1 MSAAA
6 SSMKEPWDEKV
17 KRVRANSP
25 YSQLP
30 NWSIPPIPGNLY
42 IHVHPC
48 MSMEDDARQ
57 MHTPKAASDFQKNT
71 KN

>member
-1 MSAAA
+1 MCVCVCVIVRCVCVSAAA

-30 NWSIPPIPGNLY
+30 NWSIPPIPGNL
-42 IHVHPC
+42 
-48 MSMEDDARQ
+48 
-57 MHTPKAASDFQKNT
+57 
-71 KN
+71 